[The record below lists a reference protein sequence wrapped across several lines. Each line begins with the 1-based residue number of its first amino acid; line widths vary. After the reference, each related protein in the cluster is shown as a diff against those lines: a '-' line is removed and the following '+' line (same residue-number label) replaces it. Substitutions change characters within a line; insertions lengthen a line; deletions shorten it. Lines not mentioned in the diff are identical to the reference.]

1 MKKIL
6 LASLAL
12 CLVSSTALAAGAGRS
27 SRSARQ
33 PSAGRTAAAQ
43 PRPGR
48 TVRPLRQAPVAQPI
62 GSAPLS
68 PGQLARAI
76 NQSREPF
83 RDLHRYI
90 QGRTGGGFF

>member
-12 CLVSSTALAAGAGRS
+12 CLVSSTALGAGRS
-27 SRSARQ
+27 ARTSRQ
-33 PSAGRTAAAQ
+33 PSAGRSVAQ

-48 TVRPLRQAPVAQPI
+48 AVRPIRQAPVARPI
-62 GSAPLS
+62 GSVPLS
-68 PGQLARAI
+68 PGQLARTI
-76 NQSREPF
+76 SQSREPF

-90 QGRTGGGFF
+90 QGRTGGGYF